1 MKFYKITLLIT
12 IALSFTYCE
21 QKITIKKNKLTSNN
35 PIAYTDVVYK
45 SKRDTVFVSTYSGK
59 IYELINGEENK
70 KQIAAINDEI
80 YNLVYNVQS
89 DELYAATL
97 NSGVAIID
105 ASTGAVKRT
114 LFIEQTWAYRLCY
127 NEENGI
133 LATFDFKGNSY
144 IWDIEND
151 YKLLETPPELEQ
163 MRPKYI
169 AGNGDIYFEGKNKIV
184 RWNYRT
190 KDIKPFKINGHIA
203 DVDTE
208 KNIVLLDGKEF
219 TFYNSE
225 LDSIL
230 YKQKHP
236 NWPIH
241 ISGKEGKDSIV
252 NVPLSLEV
260 LSGLA
265 NSKFIYTYGLDKSI
279 RKWKKSSGDLVE
291 TYTRHKGT
299 ISGMD
304 SNKEKTQ
311 LVTVDLLGNLQFW
324 NL

>member
-1 MKFYKITLLIT
+1 MKFYKITLLIP
-12 IALSFTYCE
+12 IALFFTNCE
-21 QKITIKKNKLTSNN
+21 QKITIKKNQLTSNN

-45 SKRDTVFVSTYSGK
+45 SNRDTVFVSTYSGK
-59 IYELINGEENK
+59 IYELINSKENK

-114 LFIEQTWAYRLCY
+114 LPIEQTWAYQLCY
-127 NEENGI
+127 NEKNRI

-151 YKLLETPPELEQ
+151 YSLLETPSELQQ

-169 AGNGDIYFEGKNKIV
+169 ADNGDIYFDGKNKII

-190 KDIKPFKINGHIA
+190 KDIKPFKINGNIT
-203 DVDTE
+203 DIDTE
-208 KNIVLLDGKEF
+208 KNIVLLGGKEF

-225 LDSIL
+225 LDSVL
-230 YKQKHP
+230 YKEKHP

-265 NSKFIYTYGLDKSI
+265 SPKFIYTYGLDKSI
-279 RKWKKSSGDLVE
+279 RKWGKLSGDLVE
-291 TYTRHKGT
+291 TYTGHKGT

-304 SNKEKTQ
+304 SNKDKTQ
-311 LVTVDLLGNLQFW
+311 LVTVDLLGNIKFLD
-324 NL
+324 L